1 MAQSKEAVLAL
12 LSPADREALTS
23 VLKQYQDDGVSNP
36 KIPLDYDV
44 DGDGKTDAWALDTFG
59 QLTLVT
65 VESVDDTVYVSDG
78 TGVEQG
84 GNGEGDES

>member
-12 LSPADREALTS
+12 LQPSDREALVTA
-23 VLKQYQDDGVSNP
+23 LKQFQDDGVANP

-59 QLTLVT
+59 QLTLVN
-65 VESVDDTVYVSDG
+65 VDDVAETVYVSEG
-78 TGVEQG
+78 TGVEVG
-84 GNGEGDES
+84 GDS

>member
-12 LSPADREALTS
+12 LTPTDREALTS
-23 VLKQYQDDGVSNP
+23 VLKGYEADGVKDP

-44 DGDGKTDAWALDTFG
+44 DGDGKADAWALDAFG

-65 VESVDDTVYVSDG
+65 VDSVEETVYVSDG
-78 TGVEQG
+78 TGVEVG
-84 GNGEGDES
+84 GNGEGGES